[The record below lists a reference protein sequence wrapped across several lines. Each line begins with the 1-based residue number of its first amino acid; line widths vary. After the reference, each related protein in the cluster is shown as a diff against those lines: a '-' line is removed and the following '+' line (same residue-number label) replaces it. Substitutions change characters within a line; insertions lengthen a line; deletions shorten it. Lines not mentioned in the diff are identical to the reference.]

1 MVPIDPSW
9 FLALP
14 LLFVLGWFSA
24 RLDRRQQQVQRQA
37 NLQPLEKAIQAL
49 AAHNP
54 DEALKQLLLAV
65 REAPEMLGLQRAI
78 ADLYRQKGQSDRAI
92 EVRLSILAR
101 KSISTDMEQALLFE
115 LASDYMAAG
124 IFDRAQA
131 SAQASLA
138 LAKGN
143 EAEPCLRLMLEI
155 AQLRRDWVEA
165 LRLLDQLQASPSS
178 SPLTNAPDDGLL
190 RLRFHSLLEAGR
202 QQEAQ
207 DLWPDHPRLKAV
219 QTIENAETNQTAVA
233 AQTAAQGL
241 HLCQACGFQTQRHYW
256 QCPGCM
262 NWDTLKGL
270 GPRPMAEAKA

>member
-37 NLQPLEKAIQAL
+37 NLQPLERAIQAL

-124 IFDRAQA
+124 FFDRAQA

-155 AQLRRDWVEA
+155 AQLRRDWVEV
-165 LRLLDQLQASPSS
+165 LRLIDQLQASLSS
-178 SPLTNAPDDGLL
+178 SPLQNAPDDGLL
-190 RLRFHSLLEAGR
+190 RLRLHCLVEAGR

>member
-37 NLQPLEKAIQAL
+37 NLLPLEKAIQAL

-65 REAPEMLGLQRAI
+65 REAPDMLGLQRAI

-138 LAKGN
+138 LAKGH

-155 AQLRRDWVEA
+155 AQLRRDWAEA
-165 LRLLDQLQASPSS
+165 LRLIDQLQASPSS
-178 SPLTNAPDDGLL
+178 SPLPNTPDDGLL
-190 RLRFHSLLEAGR
+190 RLRFHSLLESGR

>member
-24 RLDRRQQQVQRQA
+24 RLDRRQQRVQRQA

-138 LAKGN
+138 LARGN

-155 AQLRRDWVEA
+155 AQLRRDWAEA

-178 SPLTNAPDDGLL
+178 SPLPNAPDDGLL
-190 RLRFHSLLEAGR
+190 RLRFHSLMEAGR

-219 QTIENAETNQTAVA
+219 QTIEA
-233 AQTAAQGL
+233 AQTAAQGP

-262 NWDTLKGL
+262 SWDTLKGL

>member
-37 NLQPLEKAIQAL
+37 NLLPLEKAIQAL

-65 REAPEMLGLQRAI
+65 REAPDMLGLQRAI

-101 KSISTDMEQALLFE
+101 KSISTDKEQALLFE

-138 LAKGN
+138 LAKGD

-165 LRLLDQLQASPSS
+165 LRLIDQLQASQ
-178 SPLTNAPDDGLL
+178 SPLPNAPDDALL

-219 QTIENAETNQTAVA
+219 QTIEA

-270 GPRPMAEAKA
+270 GPRPMAETKA